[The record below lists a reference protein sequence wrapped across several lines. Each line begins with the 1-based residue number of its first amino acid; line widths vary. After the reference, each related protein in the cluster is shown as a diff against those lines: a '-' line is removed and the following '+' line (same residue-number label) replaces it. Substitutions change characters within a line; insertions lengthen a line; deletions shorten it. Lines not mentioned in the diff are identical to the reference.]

1 MGQLTYRQAW
11 PLKKTENK
19 TSSLIGNVF
28 LTMGESKPEQPH
40 RVGILCG
47 LEILVSDFSLPGLLD
62 WCGPGLNC
70 KRNRLQEFADA
81 SDPKKNTP
89 R

>member
-1 MGQLTYRQAW
+1 MQIVESFGSKPGAQKGFDLKLVQDDFGFGRAYKCLMGQLTYRQAW

-40 RVGILCG
+40 RVGICVG
-47 LEILVSDFSLPGLLD
+47 
-62 WCGPGLNC
+62 W
-70 KRNRLQEFADA
+70 KYW
-81 SDPKKNTP
+81 
-89 R
+89 